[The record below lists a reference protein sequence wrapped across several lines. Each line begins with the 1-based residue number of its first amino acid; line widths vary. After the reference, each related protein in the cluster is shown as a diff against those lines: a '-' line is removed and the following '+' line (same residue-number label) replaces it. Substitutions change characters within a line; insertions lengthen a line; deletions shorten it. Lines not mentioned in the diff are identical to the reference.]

1 MAMRAVRRLGLLTG
15 MMILAMLPMA
25 AAVSP
30 AGAAPTPEI
39 AMSIAQP
46 IVNLPAVTPHR
57 TNAVLDSAVLALVGS
72 ALIGIAS
79 IVRRT
84 TRN

>member
-1 MAMRAVRRLGLLTG
+1 MRAVRRVGLLTALL
-15 MMILAMLPMA
+15 ILAMLPMA
-25 AAVSP
+25 AAMSP
-30 AGAAPTPEI
+30 AGTAATPEI

-46 IVNLPAVTPHR
+46 IVNMPAASSHGTSAFVDF
-57 TNAVLDSAVLALVGS
+57 AVLSLVGS
-72 ALIGIAS
+72 ALMGVAS

>member
-1 MAMRAVRRLGLLTG
+1 
-15 MMILAMLPMA
+15 MLPMA
-25 AAVSP
+25 AAMSP
-30 AGAAPTPEI
+30 AGAGATPEI

-46 IVNLPAVTPHR
+46 IVNVPAVTSPR
-57 TNAVLDSAVLALVGS
+57 TRAFLDSAVLALVGS
-72 ALIGIAS
+72 ALMGIAS